1 MHKQL
6 LRIERLH
13 CLIKRKATGT
23 PSECAERLQ
32 ISERQLYNTLELMK
46 SMGAPVYYDFT
57 ICAYCYE
64 YEVNWQFGFFRCL
77 QEKEMSKIQ
86 GSGNPSLNFS
96 SLQFYFSERN
106 YPCHQE
112 AHTTS

>member
-1 MHKQL
+1 MHKQI

-13 CLIKRKATGT
+13 NLIRRKATGT
-23 PSECAERLQ
+23 PTKCAEKLN
-32 ISERQLYNTLELMK
+32 ISERQLYNTLDLMK
-46 SMGAPVYYDFT
+46 SMGAPLFYDFS

-77 QEKEMSKIQ
+77 EEEEMSKIQ
-86 GSGNPSLNFS
+86 GSGNHSSNFS
-96 SLQFYFSERN
+96 SLQFYFSSQT
-106 YPCHQE
+106 YSCYQE